1 MKDFVKLSQLE
12 DVITQM
18 NGVFKL
24 LEGRIEKLEAAA
36 AAKPT
41 ISRAKKEE
49 K

>member
-1 MKDFVKLSQLE
+1 MKDLVQLSQLE

-18 NGVFKL
+18 NSVFKV

>member
-1 MKDFVKLSQLE
+1 MKDLVKVSQLE

-18 NGVFKL
+18 NGVFKV
-24 LEGRIEKLEAAA
+24 LEARIEKLEAAS

-41 ISRAKKEE
+41 ISRAKKED

>member
-18 NGVFKL
+18 NGVFKV
-24 LEGRIEKLEAAA
+24 LEARIDELEAAK
-36 AAKPT
+36 AKPT
-41 ISRAKKEE
+41 LSRAKKEE

>member
-18 NGVFKL
+18 NSVFKV

-41 ISRAKKEE
+41 ISRAKQGDK
-49 K
+49 